1 MQSFVIFLLML
12 FFTRLKVPRSRMV
25 TICVYPFISRP
36 EHSTKAHRILEW
48 MTNEGGN
55 ELIIHKKKEGSQ
67 GDIVCPLLPKWYEYK
82 KHKVALESWIQ
93 LFFKCLQ
100 LVFSVPLKNS
110 YFAILKSCYDARNV
124 DQIINGYHWEI
135 KPCGIIFKFQLF
147 WTKFRISW
155 FIGKHRSSLSHLLQE
170 SIGQAHHGCSV
181 FAS

>member
-67 GDIVCPLLPKWYEYK
+67 GDTVCPLLPKWYEYK

-93 LFFKCLQ
+93 L
-100 LVFSVPLKNS
+100 
-110 YFAILKSCYDARNV
+110 
-124 DQIINGYHWEI
+124 
-135 KPCGIIFKFQLF
+135 
-147 WTKFRISW
+147 
-155 FIGKHRSSLSHLLQE
+155 
-170 SIGQAHHGCSV
+170 SV
-181 FAS
+181 FQVFTTSFQCSFEKFLFCNFEILLWCKECGSNN